1 MTADYTTRLRL
12 TRQGDNDNPS
22 TWGDVVNAGV
32 ITLIDE
38 AIAGVAVINVSGSS
52 NIDLSVTAVN
62 GGTDSVR
69 KAVLELTGTPTGN
82 ILLILPAVEKAYLVR
97 AAFTGGYTVGIR
109 PVGGSSPINIVTGQ
123 SKIVYISATNIY
135 EVGGTAN
142 GLQPGNNLSDVLNTG
157 TSRTNL
163 GLAIGTNVQA
173 YAANLTAFAAFNTNG
188 MFAQVAPGN
197 FTSRTLQGAGGIVI
211 VNGDGISGNPT
222 IAAPITIIPTV
233 VHDADY
239 TTVLAD
245 QGTSLLHLSA
255 DTSVRTWTID
265 SNANVAYPI
274 GTCITF
280 ENQDSAGTITIAI
293 TADLMRLAGA
303 GTAGSRTLAPNGIA
317 TAKKQTA
324 TTWIISGVGLT

>member
-1 MTADYTTRLRL
+1 
-12 TRQGDNDNPS
+12 
-22 TWGDVVNAGV
+22 
-32 ITLIDE
+32 
-38 AIAGVAVINVSGSS
+38 
-52 NIDLSVTAVN
+52 
-62 GGTDSVR
+62 
-69 KAVLELTGTPTGN
+69 
-82 ILLILPAVEKAYLVR
+82 
-97 AAFTGGYTVGIR
+97 
-109 PVGGSSPINIVTGQ
+109 
-123 SKIVYISATNIY
+123 
-135 EVGGTAN
+135 
-142 GLQPGNNLSDVLNTG
+142 LNTG
-157 TSRTNL
+157 TSSTNL

-173 YAANLTAFAAFNTNG
+173 YATNLAAFAAFNTNG